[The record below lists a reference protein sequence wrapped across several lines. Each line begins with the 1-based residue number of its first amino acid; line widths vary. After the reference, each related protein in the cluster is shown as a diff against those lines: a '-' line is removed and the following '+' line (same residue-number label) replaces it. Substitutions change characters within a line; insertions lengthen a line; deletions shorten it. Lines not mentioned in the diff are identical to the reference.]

1 MLITWT
7 YGGMYV
13 PNFLLLLIAHLQRRK
28 LNYDALN
35 WITTSR
41 RRKLTYDVVNELRRR
56 KLNYDVMNSFTTS

>member
-41 RRKLTYDVVNELRRR
+41 RRKLTYNVVN
-56 KLNYDVMNSFTTS
+56 